1 MSRQFLLRSEK
12 GGTNIYKAT
21 ITVFNYYESSTA
33 QIWYP
38 HTLKNVDL
46 VTDRGA
52 LIKKYGVDSADNAE
66 LHIAYT
72 EMGMQKIIT
81 NATGKEIIWLPPK
94 AWAKQVND
102 ELADSIT
109 FSPSTDFFWNG
120 EWTGVNPVNDE
131 DYRDG
136 FYAYM
141 NNRYD
146 FVYLVSSVGGPYSV
160 IPHFEIL
167 GK

>member
-1 MSRQFLLRSEK
+1 MYSD
-12 GGTNIYKAT
+12 
-21 ITVFNYYESSTA
+21 TVTMFNFYESSTA
-33 QIWYP
+33 AIWYP
-38 HTLKNVDL
+38 HVLSGVHL
-46 VTDRGA
+46 ETDRGQIMK
-52 LIKKYGVDSADNAE
+52 LYGPDSTDNAE

-72 EMGMQKIIT
+72 EKDKQKIIT
-81 NATGKEIIWLPPK
+81 NAAGKELIWLPPK

-109 FSPSTDFFWNG
+109 FNPSTDFFWKG
-120 EWTGVNPVNDE
+120 EWVGDNPVNDA

-141 NNRYD
+141 NNQYD